1 MKLYST
7 CITVLTKRETNTWG
21 EHGNKL
27 ENVSGESRETI
38 LCIVS
43 LWKNWVKKKKKG
55 REQIESMESEIFF
68 FRVFLSPRITCLDIR
83 IKSFHSRSSRHR
95 SLQFLF
101 YHIHASTCV
110 DRSFIMTRYILGKSS
125 GWIGIHLWRE

>member
-21 EHGNKL
+21 

-43 LWKNWVKKKKKG
+43 LWKNWVKKKKKK
-55 REQIESMESEIFF
+55 EESRSKAWKVNFFF
-68 FRVFLSPRITCLDIR
+68 FRAFLSPRITCLDIR